1 MDHAQ
6 SLSHADIRVLK
17 LLQRTLDG
25 TKQDIADAAGMSP
38 STLWRH
44 INELEAS
51 GAIRKRVALLDP
63 EIVGVPVC
71 VFLSVNLVGHEAK
84 IRKSF
89 ESFIQSAPEIME
101 CFSVTGGFD
110 YMLIVRTKSVLDFE
124 TFLMEQILGHP
135 SVASASSQIS
145 LRQHKYSTEL
155 PI

>member
-1 MDHAQ
+1 M
-6 SLSHADIRVLK
+6 
-17 LLQRTLDG
+17 
-25 TKQDIADAAGMSP
+25 
-38 STLWRH
+38 
-44 INELEAS
+44 
-51 GAIRKRVALLDP
+51 LDP